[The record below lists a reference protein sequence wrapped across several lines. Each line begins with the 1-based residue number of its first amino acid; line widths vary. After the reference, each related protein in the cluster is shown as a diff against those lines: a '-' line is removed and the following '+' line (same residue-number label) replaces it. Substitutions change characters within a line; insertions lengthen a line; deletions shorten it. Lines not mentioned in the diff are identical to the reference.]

1 LLDRHITI
9 PAGTR
14 TIAAT
19 AELMADALSA
29 QTGLRVSCC
38 QASVGGLLWGLAEV
52 FFEAQDEFARSV
64 LKRLVSAAAV
74 NQPNIDYWLQRCDP
88 LPSTWCFI
96 YLAHISRQTTVTP
109 NRLSIPAGQGWSRR
123 E

>member
-1 LLDRHITI
+1 
-9 PAGTR
+9 
-14 TIAAT
+14 
-19 AELMADALSA
+19 MADALSA
-29 QTGLRVSCC
+29 QTGLRLSCC